1 MDSRTSKPAVRR
13 LVAICISISFLSF
26 TLEAF
31 SMVQNEALVQA
42 DDTTYRWAQW
52 RGPFGTGEAAASAD
66 PPLRWSE
73 SENVRWKT
81 PLRGLGHSTPTVW
94 NDHVFLTSA
103 LPVGDK
109 FAPIPDNRPGS
120 HNNLPVSQRHQY
132 LVTAIDRKTGKPLWE
147 KAVHENVPHE
157 GGHESSSL
165 ATASLVTDGN
175 YVYAYFGSHGLYCLD
190 FEGKLVWERKFEP
203 MHSKHGH
210 GEGSSPALFNGLI
223 AINRDQEEQS
233 YLLVLDAKTGKEK
246 WRANRQEV
254 TSWSS
259 PAFVTHDE
267 QTQLVVAGSNR
278 IRGYDPDSGD
288 VIWECGG
295 LSKNVVATPL
305 YADGMLYAASSYDIR
320 SLLAIELD
328 GAKGD
333 ITGTEKVVWQT
344 AERTPYVPSPL
355 LYQGKLFFLRHYQ
368 GILTALDAKTG
379 EEQVGPFRLPG
390 FNEIYASPMAARDR
404 IYIVSRGGATL
415 IIDSKNLPKVIG
427 LNVLDDRFSASPI
440 AVGRQLLLRGEKF
453 LYCLEES
460 KN

>member
-1 MDSRTSKPAVRR
+1 
-13 LVAICISISFLSF
+13 
-26 TLEAF
+26 
-31 SMVQNEALVQA
+31 
-42 DDTTYRWAQW
+42 
-52 RGPFGTGEAAASAD
+52 
-66 PPLRWSE
+66 
-73 SENVRWKT
+73 
-81 PLRGLGHSTPTVW
+81 
-94 NDHVFLTSA
+94 
-103 LPVGDK
+103 
-109 FAPIPDNRPGS
+109 
-120 HNNLPVSQRHQY
+120 
-132 LVTAIDRKTGKPLWE
+132 
-147 KAVHENVPHE
+147 
-157 GGHESSSL
+157 
-165 ATASLVTDGN
+165 
-175 YVYAYFGSHGLYCLD
+175 
-190 FEGKLVWERKFEP
+190 
-203 MHSKHGH
+203 
-210 GEGSSPALFNGLI
+210 
-223 AINRDQEEQS
+223 
-233 YLLVLDAKTGKEK
+233 
-246 WRANRQEV
+246 
-254 TSWSS
+254 
-259 PAFVTHDE
+259 
-267 QTQLVVAGSNR
+267 
-278 IRGYDPDSGD
+278 
-288 VIWECGG
+288 
-295 LSKNVVATPL
+295 
-305 YADGMLYAASSYDIR
+305 MLYAASSYDIR